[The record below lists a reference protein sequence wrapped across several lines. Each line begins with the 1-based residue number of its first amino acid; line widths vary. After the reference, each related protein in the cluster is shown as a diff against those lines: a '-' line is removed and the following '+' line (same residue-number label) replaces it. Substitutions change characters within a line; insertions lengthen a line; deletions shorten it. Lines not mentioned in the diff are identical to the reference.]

1 MNTVLNVNEVQ
12 EVLKIKSFKIKNCDD
27 ITSQLRFKI
36 KKNKAGIQKIV
47 VEGKKDGISNL
58 ANDLENDWVVL
69 AKLFFNMQDG
79 NIKYGEETFKVKVYK
94 MFKCSVLLEQYE
106 HLKCNYDILKAMDE
120 LNISNNTD
128 RIKDESSLD
137 TLKLA
142 DIFNAIDVVLEKP
155 RQKTE
160 IKEAET
166 DKKETESDKKEADK
180 KEVDSKEINYK
191 SLGFSDTNDT
201 DCGYDVINRKR
212 WEQLNGHSSNSGKVL

>member
-1 MNTVLNVNEVQ
+1 MNTVLTVNGVQ

-47 VEGKKDGISNL
+47 IEGKRDGIADL
-58 ANDLENDWVVL
+58 ANDLETDWNVL
-69 AKLFFNMQDG
+69 AKLFFNMQDS
-79 NIKYGEETFKVKVYK
+79 NIKYGEETFRVKIYR

-120 LNISNNTD
+120 LNISNNTEGL
-128 RIKDESSLD
+128 KSKSNLD

-142 DIFNAIDVVLEKP
+142 DIFNAIDVVSEKP
-155 RQKTE
+155 RQRTE
-160 IKEAET
+160 IKEET
-166 DKKETESDKKEADK
+166 DTKETESDKTETDK
-180 KEVDSKEINYK
+180 KEEKSEEINYK
-191 SLGFSDTNDT
+191 SLGFSDTNAM

>member
-1 MNTVLNVNEVQ
+1 MNTVLNVNGVQ

-47 VEGKKDGISNL
+47 VEGKKDGIADL

-69 AKLFFNMQDG
+69 AKLFFNMQDS
-79 NIKYGEETFKVKVYK
+79 NIKYGEETFRVKIYR

-120 LNISNNTD
+120 LNISNNAD
-128 RIKDESSLD
+128 GLKNKSNLD
-137 TLKLA
+137 TLELA
-142 DIFNAIDVVLEKP
+142 DIFNAIDVVSEKP

-160 IKEAET
+160 TKEAET
-166 DKKETESDKKEADK
+166 DKEETESDKKEVK
-180 KEVDSKEINYK
+180 SEEINYK
-191 SLGFSDTNDT
+191 SLGFSDTNDM